1 MKKSN
6 SMGLMLLALLLAAM
20 PLYGAS
26 GSGTGNAILVAV
38 APLIVAVV
46 APLIA
51 RLFRKLGLDI
61 TDGLIEPILMRIIE
75 IIVNVE
81 KKAGLD
87 GEQKK
92 MQVMQIARGTLA
104 AEDIRLLEKKYG
116 SLETA
121 VQAAFERSSTARK
134 RSGKLRVTSSEL

>member
-1 MKKSN
+1 MRERKQ
-6 SMGLMLLALLLAAM
+6 LMLALFLALALAAV

-26 GSGTGNAILVAV
+26 GSETGNAILMAL

-75 IIVNVE
+75 IITSVE
-81 KKAGLD
+81 KEAGLD
-87 GEQKK
+87 GAQKK
-92 MQVMQIARGTLA
+92 MQVIQIARGTLA

-121 VQAAFERSSTARK
+121 VQAAFERSSVA
-134 RSGKLRVTSSEL
+134 GKDSPKKQVK

>member
-1 MKKSN
+1 MA
-6 SMGLMLLALLLAAM
+6 LA
-20 PLYGAS
+20 PQ
-26 GSGTGNAILVAV
+26 
-38 APLIVAVV
+38 IVAVV

-75 IIVNVE
+75 IITSVE
-81 KKAGLD
+81 KEAGLD
-87 GEQKK
+87 GAQKK
-92 MQVMQIARGTLA
+92 MQVIQIARGTLA

-121 VQAAFERSSTARK
+121 VQRLLSGSVAERSPEA
-134 RSGKLRVTSSEL
+134 GE

>member
-1 MKKSN
+1 M
-6 SMGLMLLALLLAAM
+6 LALFLALALAAV

-26 GSGTGNAILVAV
+26 GSETGNAILMAL

-75 IIVNVE
+75 IITSVE
-81 KKAGLD
+81 KEAGLD
-87 GEQKK
+87 GAQKK
-92 MQVMQIARGTLA
+92 MQVIQIARGTLA

-121 VQAAFERSSTARK
+121 VQAAFERSSVARK
-134 RSGKLRVTSSEL
+134 DSPKKQVK